1 MIQRIKWKLNMK
13 VNLSNESMLKKKGNR
28 SKKKYII
35 QAYIL
40 KKDRWTSVVAIFI
53 HAEGGF
59 VINWIIL

>member
-1 MIQRIKWKLNMK
+1 MNQCW
-13 VNLSNESMLKKKGNR
+13 KKKGNR